1 MTTGDSA
8 GQSGWLARLHAE
20 SLSRIGTGS
29 DLQPVLSALVDA
41 FLTLGL
47 APERVSLSVVTQQPG
62 LSGLAWVWKREAP
75 CIACFERPW
84 GFLDSDEHRTSP
96 VHEVI
101 STGRVVFFDTVT
113 IRVDERFPLVR
124 SFVAEGASSYLALPV
139 STARGD
145 VHVLALWTATPGGW
159 SMADVEQVAQVVP
172 LLSLLA
178 EVTEGRRL
186 LGLAG
191 VQVEQAGE
199 ALARANAVSEAKSR
213 FLGVMSHELRTPLH
227 GVLGLGEV
235 LATTDLDAEQ
245 SRCVDALLHT
255 SRELL
260 GLLGDILDFSEL
272 DAGGAAFQQVPLR
285 PSRIAA
291 EVLDDLRAEA
301 RSRELELTLVCDP
314 AVPARVLGDPA
325 RLRQIWNILI
335 GNAVKFTR
343 CGSVRVNIGVDA
355 TADGTPLLRGVVS
368 DTGAGIPLEE
378 QAALF
383 EPFTQVDG
391 SLRRRFGGVGLG
403 LAICRLIVARMGGT
417 LGVDSRV
424 GQGAR
429 FFFSIPAPICDGVEA
444 ATESRSAG
452 AAGVGDVSALR
463 VLVVD
468 DNPVNLLL
476 TERQLRTLGVTSP
489 RLAAHGLEAL
499 DILTDLTPDLV
510 LMDIQMPDIDGREVT
525 RQLRKLA
532 LVRQP
537 WVVAMTANVSD
548 DDRRACASAGM
559 NDFLPKPVSLAT
571 LRASLQK
578 AVSVVDPAA
587 SLAPN

>member
-29 DLQPVLSALVDA
+29 DLQPVLAALVEA
-41 FLTLGL
+41 FLALGL

-62 LSGLAWVWKREAP
+62 LSGLAWVWKKGAP

-101 STGRVVFFDTVT
+101 STGSVLFFDTAT
-113 IRVDERFPLVR
+113 ICAHERFALVR

-145 VHVLALWTATPGGW
+145 IHVLALWTAKPGGW
-159 SMADVEQVAQVVP
+159 NVADVEQVAQVVP

-191 VQVEQAGE
+191 LQVEQAGQ
-199 ALARANAVSEAKSR
+199 AVASAKAVSEAKSR

-227 GVLGLGEV
+227 GLLGLGEV

-245 SRCVDALLHT
+245 SRCVDAMLHT

-260 GLLGDILDFSEL
+260 GMLGDVLDFSEL
-272 DAGGAAFQQVPLR
+272 DAGNAAFQQVPLG

-301 RSRELELTLVCDP
+301 SARDLELALVCDP

-325 RLRQIWNILI
+325 RLRQILKILI

-343 CGSVRVNIGVDA
+343 RGSVRVSIGVEA
-355 TADGTPLLRGVVS
+355 TADGTSLLRGVVS

-383 EPFTQVDG
+383 EPFTQVDV

-403 LAICRLIVARMGGT
+403 LAICRLIVTRMGGT

-429 FFFSIPAPICDGVEA
+429 FFFSIPAPICDRAEA
-444 ATESRSAG
+444 SAELQSADP
-452 AAGVGDVSALR
+452 AAAGDVSALR

-499 DILTDLTPDLV
+499 DLLTGLMPDLV

-532 LVRQP
+532 LARQP

-578 AVSVVDPAA
+578 ALAAVDPGAC
-587 SLAPN
+587 LTPH